1 MCLLLTYLNLNL
13 SLKKLFRIFVPSSY
27 FLSML
32 LIIFLQWKQFLR
44 GRHVMF
50 TVLVNLKRRC
60 SRSIIVLERSAF
72 KRNLRFPTFAWT
84 EIIKENPTVWTQLQR
99 AVQWGDFQFRECSR
113 NITPVSLRALFT
125 VEWLGK
131 WDQDKSLDL
140 LEYTRDYIFW
150 KLLRVFFWKSL
161 CQEVKCFSG

>member
-1 MCLLLTYLNLNL
+1 MITLCVLCLLLTYLNLNL

-72 KRNLRFPTFAWT
+72 KRNLRFPTFAWN
-84 EIIKENPTVWTQLQR
+84 EIIKENPTVWRQLQVTTCSAMR
-99 AVQWGDFQFRECSR
+99 RIFNSEKFPEILLLCLWGHYSR
-113 NITPVSLRALFT
+113 SN
-125 VEWLGK
+125 
-131 WDQDKSLDL
+131 DL
-140 LEYTRDYIFW
+140 ENETKI
-150 KLLRVFFWKSL
+150 KV
-161 CQEVKCFSG
+161 

>member
-1 MCLLLTYLNLNL
+1 MITLCVLCLLLTYLNLNL

-99 AVQWGDFQFRECSR
+99 AVQWGGFSMQRMFQKYYSCVFEGIIHGRM
-113 NITPVSLRALFT
+113 T
-125 VEWLGK
+125 
-131 WDQDKSLDL
+131 
-140 LEYTRDYIFW
+140 W
-150 KLLRVFFWKSL
+150 KMRPR
-161 CQEVKCFSG
+161 